1 MRTGSSKWP
10 VFGNSDV
17 RRTGGLAFLRSGN
30 GLDDVNFESIIV
42 SREGPIGVITLNRPE
57 ALNALNMKMV
67 NELREA
73 LTEFEADDA
82 VRCVVI
88 TGSERAFSAGADIK
102 EMADMTAVQM
112 TMTGHF
118 FPLWDKVGRFPK
130 PIVGALSGFVL
141 GGGLELAMGC
151 DVLIASETTQ
161 LGQPEIDIGVMP
173 GGGGTQRLTRAV
185 GKSKAMEMILTGKR
199 IGAEE
204 ARSLGLVSRVVP
216 KEAYLTEAM
225 KVAGE
230 IATKSPVAVRL
241 AKMAVN
247 KAFEMGLTDGLD
259 FERELFYLL
268 FASEDKKEGMNA
280 FMEKRKPEFKGK

>member
-1 MRTGSSKWP
+1 MNYETIAASK
-10 VFGNSDV
+10 
-17 RRTGGLAFLRSGN
+17 
-30 GLDDVNFESIIV
+30 
-42 SREGPIGVITLNRPE
+42 EGALGVITLSRPD
-57 ALNALNMKMV
+57 AMNALNTKMV
-67 NELREA
+67 NELVSA
-73 LTEFEADDA
+73 LGEFETDDG

-88 TGSERAFSAGADIK
+88 AGSERAFSAGADIK

-118 FPLWDKVGRFPK
+118 FPLWDRVGRYPK

-141 GGGLELAMGC
+141 GGGLELAMCC
-151 DVLIASETTQ
+151 DVLIASETVQ
-161 LGQPEIDIGVMP
+161 LGQPEIDIGVIP

-185 GKSKAMEMILTGKR
+185 GKYKAMEMVLTGKR

-204 ARSLGLVSRVVP
+204 AKTLGLVSRVVP
-216 KEAYLTEAM
+216 KEAYLTEAK
-225 KVAGE
+225 KVANE
-230 IATKSPVAVRL
+230 IAARSPVAVRL

-247 KAFEMGLTDGLD
+247 KAFEMGLSDGLD

-268 FASEDKKEGMNA
+268 FASEDKVEGMKA

>member
-1 MRTGSSKWP
+1 MEYQ
-10 VFGNSDV
+10 V
-17 RRTGGLAFLRSGN
+17 LA
-30 GLDDVNFESIIV
+30 V
-42 SREGPIGVITLNRPE
+42 SREGPVGLVMINRPDAMN
-57 ALNALNMKMV
+57 ALNARMV
-67 NELREA
+67 TELIAA
-73 LTEFEADDA
+73 LDDFEKDDG

-102 EMADMTAVQM
+102 EMAEMTAVQM
-112 TMTGHF
+112 AMTGHF

-141 GGGLELAMGC
+141 GGGLELAMSC

-161 LGQPEIDIGVMP
+161 LGQPEIDIGIMP

-185 GKSKAMEMILTGKR
+185 GKYKAMEMILTGRK

-204 ARSLGLVSRVVP
+204 AKTLGLVARVVP
-216 KEAYLTEAM
+216 KEAYLTEAK
-225 KVAGE
+225 KVANE
-230 IATKSPVAVRL
+230 IASKSPVAVRQ

-247 KAFEMGLTDGLD
+247 KAFEMGLADGLD

-268 FASEDKKEGMNA
+268 FASEDKTEGMKA
-280 FMEKRKPEFKGK
+280 FMEKRRPEFRGK